1 MHGIG
6 GAKVHADQPAAAHL
20 AEALG
25 TTLDSLAVAIVIVA
39 ERGQILHANQA
50 AEHMLVAK
58 SPVLSHGGCLAALNP
73 EATRELRRA
82 IAAVHAEP
90 QLGTAGV
97 GVPLVEKDLSAAT
110 AHVLPLGRQN
120 AATGGLSAVAAVFV
134 AHTQITAPAD
144 IGIVARIF
152 GFTPAE
158 TRLLRELMAGA
169 SLSEAAG
176 SLGITEAT
184 AKTHRNHIF
193 MKAGVSRRTD
203 LLTLI
208 GRLLPPIRRTQ
219 NV

>member
-1 MHGIG
+1 MRGIG
-6 GAKVHADQPAAAHL
+6 DATPPADQPAAAHL

-25 TTLDSLAVAIVIVA
+25 TTLDSLAVAILIVA
-39 ERGQILHANQA
+39 ERGQILHANRA
-50 AEHMLVAK
+50 AEHMLEAK
-58 SPVLSHGGCLAALNP
+58 SPVLALGGCLAALNP
-73 EATRELRRA
+73 DATRELRRA

-90 QLGTAGV
+90 QLGAAGV
-97 GVPLVEKDLSAAT
+97 GVPLVEKDMSAAT
-110 AHVLPLGRQN
+110 AHVLPLGGQN
-120 AATGGLSAVAAVFV
+120 GADAGLSAVAAVFV
-134 AHTQITAPAD
+134 THTQTPAPAD

-158 TRLLRELMAGA
+158 TRLLKELMAGA

-193 MKAGVSRRTD
+193 MKAGVSRRTE
-203 LLTLI
+203 LLALI
-208 GRLLPPIRRTQ
+208 GRLLPPIRRAQ